1 MKKEVLVALTAFFLM
16 SLSTMTAVYAGV
28 DKNEEQK
35 TIITQEAELSGKEL
49 KETIKIKGIRYEEEA
64 GFFKELSLEVEDD
77 LKKTVKVDLE
87 PGFDPRLKIIDF
99 NDDGEKELLV
109 KINSEDSGENASF
122 YLYSYQDGKLI
133 NLGVPDPVISTA
145 QLEDNYEAVI
155 AVENEN
161 REVTFDLA
169 GNAKAYENLGIYHK
183 GKLNEPFELTVN
195 SYNMLSPFENTKGEK
210 GLKGMQRVT
219 GIDQNDTIA
228 YLQSFWKRE
237 DEKWQLVNV
246 EILDVRNK

>member
-35 TIITQEAELSGKEL
+35 TVITQEAELSGKEI

-99 NDDGEKELLV
+99 NDDGNKELLV

-133 NLGVPDPVISTA
+133 NLGVPDPVTSTA

-169 GNAKAYENLGIYHK
+169 ENAKAYEKLGLYHK

-195 SYNMLSPFENTKGEK
+195 SYNMLTPFENTKGEK